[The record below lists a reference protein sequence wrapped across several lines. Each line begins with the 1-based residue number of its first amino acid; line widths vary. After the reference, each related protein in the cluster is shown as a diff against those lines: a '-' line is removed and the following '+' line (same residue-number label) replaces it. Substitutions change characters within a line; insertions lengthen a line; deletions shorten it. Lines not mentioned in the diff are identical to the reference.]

1 MPSKKITVAYYP
13 GWGIY
18 GRKYNPPLIPVK
30 DLTHLLYCFG
40 RPEVKA
46 PHKPGEVTLPDVN
59 DPKTLGEVLKLR
71 SANPDM
77 KILYSIGGWN
87 YSQGFPEGEPRRFD
101 TTVKDP
107 TRRKNFVD
115 SSIKILDHY
124 KLDGL
129 DVDYEYPPY
138 PEEAAGFA
146 SLLEEL
152 RAALDLHAHEK
163 GLTNKLLLTVAAPC
177 GDNRYKVLP
186 IARMDKSVDFWGL
199 MAYDFFVGVGRVA
212 NHQANL
218 YSYGASPDYSGSTA
232 VDYYHGQGVDYSK
245 MIFGIPLY
253 GRSFAGTDG
262 FRQSCVG
269 PGGESWEPGAVDY
282 RSLPLPGLTVQVD
295 TKAVAAYTYD
305 ANKKE
310 FISFDNEVT
319 AKIKGEY
326 IKSKGL
332 AGAMFWELSGD
343 KADPPRVVEDQQG
356 NPYRQQVGKQ
366 SLIPIV
372 NAAMN

>member
-1 MPSKKITVAYYP
+1 MPSKKITIAYYP

-18 GRKYNPPLIPVK
+18 GRKYNPSLIPVK

-40 RPEVKA
+40 RPQVTPPDKY
-46 PHKPGEVTLPDVN
+46 GEVILPDTN
-59 DPKTLGEVLKLR
+59 DPHTLEEVLKLR
-71 SANPDM
+71 KANPDL

-87 YSQGFPEGEPRRFD
+87 YSQDVPEDHPRRFD
-101 TTVKDP
+101 KTVVTADY
-107 TRRKNFVD
+107 RKRFVD
-115 SSIKILDHY
+115 SSIKILDKY

-138 PEEAAGFA
+138 KAQADGFA
-146 SLLEEL
+146 LLLKEL

-163 GLTNKLLLTVAAPC
+163 GLTNKLLLTIAAPC
-177 GDNRYKVLP
+177 GDNHYKVLP
-186 IARMDKSVDFWGL
+186 IAEINKSVDFWGL
-199 MAYDFFVGVGRVA
+199 MAYDFYVGALLQTG
-212 NHQANL
+212 HQANL
-218 YSYGASPDYSGSTA
+218 YPYGASPDYSGSTA
-232 VDYYHGQGVDYSK
+232 VEYYHGQGVSYSK

-253 GRSFAGTDG
+253 GRSFGVTDG
-262 FRQSCVG
+262 IGHSCHG
-269 PGGESWEPGAVDY
+269 PGGQSWEPGAVDY

-305 ANKKE
+305 AKKKE
-310 FISFDNEVT
+310 LISFDNEVT

-326 IKSKGL
+326 IKTKGL
-332 AGAMFWELSGD
+332 AGAMFWELSAD
-343 KADPPRVVEDQQG
+343 KADPPREVEHQQG
-356 NPYRQQVGKQ
+356 DPYRQPVGKQ